1 MSSVAQMPVTT
12 FPRAEASSEIDKKIE
27 HLLINSDPNE
37 CNTNFSMVLK
47 AIVDELKVQKET
59 YHTCSVLALK
69 LLRSNLLVRNI
80 RLCVGKLLGL
90 IHMLSE
96 NLQAD
101 PQESLHLKQLVL
113 IILLLLLKLKED
125 QRSGICIDHN
135 LLLKTLRALGFAK
148 IMGNFITRQ
157 IELSES
163 GHESFVILK
172 FSCDIVFQYLYHIIL
187 LSDEEFEALTES
199 PLIPTLISHLLSNDS
214 FNHYNLEEDDF
225 EDESRL
231 IAYEEF
237 KLLLLINEQYMMMSL
252 SANVKENKVFEG
264 LLAQRRDS
272 VNGISGFT
280 NLLVFHMNREESHI
294 IKILMLKFLYVIFT
308 TSSSAK
314 LPYLNDLKI
323 LIDIMIRELNDMSY
337 TGEDQASNSFL
348 ALTYLKVL
356 YPMLMFSQIS
366 ELDPG
371 YKAKE
376 LVDMLRNIVVN
387 CDVNTTDKTERPRMA
402 QFEQASKIVKFAVL
416 CLSIPW
422 LKSANR
428 AEKLMSNANTSMES
442 VSSASSLTNRVAN
455 LKIQESTSSDQHFL
469 SQVAS
474 VRTSTENDYHKSITS
489 HNLSDDN
496 ETSSSMFEDNNHNVF
511 LSPKKSHD
519 SASMELKDTV
529 VLLNLPKEYLLN
541 KRLPPLPPDMSQDR
555 SSGNLSPFSPEHAY
569 SQSTLMPGKV
579 TMPRKSPPPP
589 PPPPRRRHY

>member
-1 MSSVAQMPVTT
+1 
-12 FPRAEASSEIDKKIE
+12 
-27 HLLINSDPNE
+27 
-37 CNTNFSMVLK
+37 MVLK

-69 LLRSNLLVRNI
+69 LLRLNLLVRNI

-163 GHESFVILK
+163 GHELFVILK

-402 QFEQASKIVKFAVL
+402 QFEQAS
-416 CLSIPW
+416 
-422 LKSANR
+422 
-428 AEKLMSNANTSMES
+428 
-442 VSSASSLTNRVAN
+442 
-455 LKIQESTSSDQHFL
+455 
-469 SQVAS
+469 
-474 VRTSTENDYHKSITS
+474 
-489 HNLSDDN
+489 DDN
-496 ETSSSMFEDNNHNVF
+496 ETLSSMFEDNNHNVF